1 MFQFIIKIVKDDNF
15 LSLAGNLVIAVL
27 GLGGF
32 ALLARSLDP
41 EHFAQWVI
49 FISGGSLV
57 EMLRFGITNNA
68 LVRFLSGASKEQSEQ
83 LIGSN
88 VLISLLSTV
97 GIALI
102 MVVVN
107 LFFKELIDKSV
118 YAMFFTWY
126 PLLAFI
132 NLPWNNALIVLQAK
146 MEYGKILW
154 IKTLNSGLFF
164 LFLVLNKIAFNLSL
178 MHLIWALLMINVI
191 TSIVCISN
199 GWDGLLSIRK
209 ANKATNKTLLNYGK
223 HSTFTL
229 IGTNL
234 LRNAD
239 LLIISLSPLG
249 TAAVALFSIPLKLT
263 ELQQIPLRS
272 FAATAFPKM
281 SKASLNGNNAEVKS
295 LFYSYSGA
303 LTYLFII
310 LSIITFVFAK
320 EFVILISGLQYIDS
334 ATNTFNIV
342 TLVRIFSIYGLLLPI
357 DRMTGIAL
365 DSMNK
370 PHINALKVIL
380 MVATNIIGDLV
391 AVFIFESLEAVAIA
405 TILFTTVGIV
415 VGAYCINREFE
426 FSTIEIFKSG
436 NKFYITIWNHFTKC
450 IEEFKFQKNQA

>member
-1 MFQFIIKIVKDDNF
+1 MLQLIKKILKEDNF
-15 LSLAGNLVIAVL
+15 LSLAGNLVIAFL

-32 ALLARSLDP
+32 ALLTRSLDP
-41 EHFAQWVI
+41 ANFAQWVI
-49 FISGGSLV
+49 FISGGSMV

-88 VLISLLSTV
+88 VLISLVSTLS
-97 GIALI
+97 IAAI
-102 MVVVN
+102 MVASN
-107 LFFKELIDKSV
+107 IFFKETISNSV
-118 YAMFFTWY
+118 YALFFAWY

-132 NLPWNNALIVLQAK
+132 NLPWNNAIIVLQAK

-164 LFLVLNKIAFNLSL
+164 LFLVINKIVFNISIE
-178 MHLIWALLMINVI
+178 HLIWALLVINLI
-191 TSIVCISN
+191 TTLFCISK

-209 ANKATNKTLLNYGK
+209 ANKSTNATLLNFGK
-223 HSTFTL
+223 YSTFTL

-239 LLIISLSPLG
+239 LLIISISPMG
-249 TAAVALFSIPLKLT
+249 SAAVALYSIPLKLT

-281 SKASLNGNNAEVKS
+281 SKASLKGNIAEVQN

-303 LTYLFII
+303 LTYLFV
-310 LSIITFVFAK
+310 LMSIITFVFAK
-320 EFVILISGLQYIDS
+320 EFVIIISGFQYLNSD
-334 ATNTFNIV
+334 AFDIV
-342 TLVRIFSIYGLLLPI
+342 TLVRLFSVYGLLLPI
-357 DRMTGIAL
+357 DRMTGIGL

-370 PHINALKVIL
+370 PHINALKVVIML
-380 MVATNIIGDLV
+380 AINVIGDLV
-391 AVFIFESLEAVAIA
+391 AVFIFKSLEVVVIS
-405 TILFTTVGIV
+405 TILFTSAGIV
-415 VGAYCINREFE
+415 VGAYCINKEFK

-436 NKFYITIWNHFTKC
+436 NRFYFTIWNQFTRL
-450 IEEFKFQKNQA
+450 ISEFKFLKN

>member
-1 MFQFIIKIVKDDNF
+1 MLQVIEKILKEDNF
-15 LSLAGNLVIAVL
+15 LSLAGNLVIAIL

-41 EHFAQWVI
+41 AYFAQWVI

-88 VLISLLSTV
+88 VLISLVSTV
-97 GIALI
+97 GIAVI
-102 MVVVN
+102 MVVVHF
-107 LFFKELIDKSV
+107 FFKEVINNSV
-118 YAMFFTWY
+118 YVLFFTWY

-132 NLPWNNALIVLQAK
+132 NLPWNNAMLVLQAK

-164 LFLVLNKIAFNLSL
+164 LFLVINKIAFNFSII
-178 MHLIWALLMINVI
+178 HLIWALLLINLI
-191 TSIVCISN
+191 TTVVCIGK
-199 GWDGLLSIRK
+199 GWDGLLYIRK
-209 ANKATNKTLLNYGK
+209 ANKSTNKTLLNFGK
-223 HSTFTL
+223 YSTFTL

-239 LLIISLSPLG
+239 LLIISISPLG
-249 TAAVALFSIPLKLT
+249 SAAVALFSIPLKLT

-281 SKASLNGNNAEVKS
+281 SKASLKGNISEVQN

-303 LTYLFII
+303 LTYLFVFM
-310 LSIITFVFAK
+310 SIITFVFAR
-320 EFVILISGLQYIDS
+320 EFIILISGFQYLNSDS
-334 ATNTFNIV
+334 DAFDIV

-357 DRMTGIAL
+357 DRMTGIGL

-370 PHINALKVIL
+370 PHINALKVIIML
-380 MVATNIIGDLV
+380 GINVLGDLV
-391 AVFIFESLEAVAIA
+391 AVFVFKSLEVVALS
-405 TILFTTVGIV
+405 TLLFTSVGIV
-415 VGAYCINREFE
+415 VGAYCINKEFE

-436 NKFYITIWNHFTKC
+436 NRFYVTIWNQFTSSIK
-450 IEEFKFQKNQA
+450 EFKFLKN

>member
-1 MFQFIIKIVKDDNF
+1 MFQLIAKIVKEDNF
-15 LSLAGNLVIAVL
+15 LSLAGNLVLAVL
-27 GLGGF
+27 GIGGF

-68 LVRFLSGASKEQSEQ
+68 LVRFLSGASKDKSEQ

-88 VLISLLSTV
+88 VLISLVTTV
-97 GIALI
+97 SIVVI
-102 MVVVN
+102 MVTVN
-107 LFFKELIDKSV
+107 IFFKDILSNSV
-118 YAMFFTWY
+118 YVLFFTWY

-132 NLPWNNALIVLQAK
+132 NLPWNNAMIVLQAK

-164 LFLVLNKIAFNLSL
+164 LFLIINKIVFNFSIV
-178 MHLIWALLMINVI
+178 HLIWVLILINMFTTLI
-191 TSIVCISN
+191 CIGK
-199 GWDGLLSIRK
+199 GWDGLSHIRK
-209 ANKATNKTLLNYGK
+209 ANKSTNATLLNFGK
-223 HSTFTL
+223 YSTFTL

-239 LLIISLSPLG
+239 LLIISISPLG
-249 TAAVALFSIPLKLT
+249 VTAVALFSIPLKLT

-281 SKASLNGNNAEVKS
+281 SKASLKGNISEVKN

-303 LTYLFII
+303 MTYLSVLI
-310 LSIITFVFAK
+310 SIITFVFAK
-320 EFVILISGLQYIDS
+320 EFIILISGSQYLKPS
-334 ATNTFNIV
+334 YNTFDII

-357 DRMTGIAL
+357 DRMTGIGL

-370 PHINALKVIL
+370 PHINALKVIIML
-380 MVATNIIGDLV
+380 GINVIGDFV
-391 AVFIFESLEAVAIA
+391 AVFIFKSLEAVAIA
-405 TILFTTVGIV
+405 TLLFTTAGIFF
-415 VGAYCINREFE
+415 GAYCINKEFD

-436 NKFYITIWNHFTKC
+436 NRFYLIIWNQFTKL
-450 IEEFKFQKNQA
+450 INEFKFLKN

>member
-1 MFQFIIKIVKDDNF
+1 MLQLIKKILKEDNF
-15 LSLAGNLVIAVL
+15 LSLAGNLVIAFL

-32 ALLARSLDP
+32 ALLTRSLDP
-41 EHFAQWVI
+41 ANFAQWVI
-49 FISGGSLV
+49 FISGGSMV

-88 VLISLLSTV
+88 VLISLVSTLS
-97 GIALI
+97 IAAI
-102 MVVVN
+102 MVASN
-107 LFFKELIDKSV
+107 IFFKETISNSV
-118 YAMFFTWY
+118 YALFFAWY

-132 NLPWNNALIVLQAK
+132 NLPWNNAIIVLQAK

-164 LFLVLNKIAFNLSL
+164 LFLVINKIVFNISIE
-178 MHLIWALLMINVI
+178 HLIWALLVINLF
-191 TSIVCISN
+191 TTLYCISK

-209 ANKATNKTLLNYGK
+209 ANKSTNATLLNFGK
-223 HSTFTL
+223 YSTFTL

-239 LLIISLSPLG
+239 LLIISISPMG
-249 TAAVALFSIPLKLT
+249 SAAVALYSIPLKLT

-281 SKASLNGNNAEVKS
+281 SKASLQGNIAEVQN

-303 LTYLFII
+303 LTYLFA
-310 LSIITFVFAK
+310 LMSIITFVFAK
-320 EFVILISGLQYIDS
+320 EFVIIISGFQYLNSD
-334 ATNTFNIV
+334 AFDIV
-342 TLVRIFSIYGLLLPI
+342 TLVRLFSVYGLLLPI
-357 DRMTGIAL
+357 DRMTGIGL

-370 PHINALKVIL
+370 PHINALKVIIML
-380 MVATNIIGDLV
+380 AINVIGDLV
-391 AVFIFESLEAVAIA
+391 AVFIFKSLEVVVIS
-405 TILFTTVGIV
+405 TLLFTSAGIV
-415 VGAYCINREFE
+415 VGAYCINKEFK

-436 NKFYITIWNHFTKC
+436 NRFYFTIWNQFTRL
-450 IEEFKFQKNQA
+450 ISEFKFLKD

>member
-1 MFQFIIKIVKDDNF
+1 MFQLITKILKEDNF

-41 EHFAQWVI
+41 AHFAQWVI

-88 VLISLLSTV
+88 VLISLVSTV
-97 GIALI
+97 GIAVI
-102 MVVVN
+102 MVAAN
-107 LFFKELIDKSV
+107 FFLKEIISNSIYVL
-118 YAMFFTWY
+118 FFTWY

-132 NLPWNNALIVLQAK
+132 NLPWNNAMIVLQAK

-164 LFLVLNKIAFNLSL
+164 LFLVINKLVFNFSIVY
-178 MHLIWALLMINVI
+178 LIWALLVINLI
-191 TSIVCISN
+191 TTLICISK

-209 ANKATNKTLLNYGK
+209 ANKSTNATLLNFGK
-223 HSTFTL
+223 YSTFTL

-239 LLIISLSPLG
+239 LLIISISPLG
-249 TAAVALFSIPLKLT
+249 SAAVALFSIPLKLT

-281 SKASLNGNNAEVKS
+281 SKASLKGNISEVQN

-303 LTYLFII
+303 LTYLFVFM
-310 LSIITFVFAK
+310 SIITFVFAK
-320 EFVILISGLQYIDS
+320 EFVILISGSQYLNSNSNAFD
-334 ATNTFNIV
+334 IV
-342 TLVRIFSIYGLLLPI
+342 TLVRLFSVYGLLLPV

-370 PHINALKVIL
+370 PHINALKVIIML
-380 MVATNIIGDLV
+380 AINVIGDLV
-391 AVFIFESLEAVAIA
+391 AVFIFKSLEVVAIA
-405 TILFTTVGIV
+405 TLLFTTAGIV
-415 VGAYCINREFE
+415 VGAYCINKEFD

-436 NKFYITIWNHFTKC
+436 NRFYLTIWNQFTKL
-450 IEEFKFQKNQA
+450 INEFKFLKN